1 MNAATRGVILAV
13 VAVVVGVLI
22 LGQGFDTNDATLV
35 TAAAPA
41 GDDGSDDSAADSADD
56 SADDT
61 AAPSDD
67 GGDDGGDGADTSDN
81 TEPDPADSA
90 GTDAADDLNDPADP
104 DDGGASDVPDIL
116 HPANEVRVLVANG
129 TGVAGA
135 AGRVRD
141 SLVAASGY
149 GTLTP
154 TNATST
160 ADATSIYYAPGYEL
174 DARQIAKT
182 LNAAPEAVGPVPAE
196 VPVDDLLE
204 ADVLVVIGLDFDGLQ

>member
-1 MNAATRGVILAV
+1 MSAATRGVILAV
-13 VAVVVGVLI
+13 AAVVVGVLV
-22 LGQGFDTNDATLV
+22 LGQGFDSNDATLV
-35 TAAAPA
+35 TAQAPA
-41 GDDGSDDSAADSADD
+41 GDDG

-67 GGDDGGDGADTSDN
+67 GGDDSADASDTLDT
-81 TEPDPADSA
+81 TEPDDST
-90 GTDAADDLNDPADP
+90 GTDTGDDLNDPADP
-104 DDGGASDVPDIL
+104 IDGGASDVPDIL

-135 AGRVRD
+135 ASRVRD

-154 TNATST
+154 TNTTST
-160 ADATSIYYAPGYEL
+160 ADATIIYYAPGYEL

-196 VPVDDLLE
+196 VPVGDLLE

>member
-13 VAVVVGVLI
+13 AAVVLGVLI
-22 LGQGFDTNDATLV
+22 LGQGFDSDDATLV
-35 TAAAPA
+35 TTDPAPA
-41 GDDGSDDSAADSADD
+41 GDDGGDEP
-56 SADDT
+56 

-67 GGDDGGDGADTSDN
+67 GGDDSADGSDTSD
-81 TEPDPADSA
+81 TDEPAPDDST
-90 GTDAADDLNDPADP
+90 GTDSTGTDTADDLNDPDEP
-104 DDGGASDVPDIL
+104 IDTGVPDIL

-129 TGVAGA
+129 AGVAGA
-135 AGRVRD
+135 AGRVSD

-154 TNATST
+154 TNTTAT
-160 ADATSIYYAPGYEL
+160 ADTSRIYYAPGYEL

-182 LNAAPEAVGPVPAE
+182 LNAAPEAVGPIPAE

-204 ADVLVVIGLDFDGLQ
+204 ADVVVIIGLDFDGL